1 MRTLLWMSIALSI
14 YTTPMTVDY
23 TADGY
28 TVLIDNE
35 GGEWE
40 YEEELPGEEVI
51 VMLSNEGTPQ
61 IDDDTIIAI
70 YPITEL

>member
-1 MRTLLWMSIALSI
+1 MRALLWISIALSI

-40 YEEELPGEEVI
+40 YEEEIPGEEVI
-51 VMLSNEGTPQ
+51 VILSNEGTPQ
-61 IDDDTIIAI
+61 TDDDTIIDI
-70 YPITEL
+70 CPIIEL